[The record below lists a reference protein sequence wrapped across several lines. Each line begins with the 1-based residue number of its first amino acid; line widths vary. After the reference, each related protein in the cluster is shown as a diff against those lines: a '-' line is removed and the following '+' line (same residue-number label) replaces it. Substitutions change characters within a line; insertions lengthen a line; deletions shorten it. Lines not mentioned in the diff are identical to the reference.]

1 MRGTLSGRLR
11 PEPSSQAQDSTSR
24 GVFYLSPHCCCCQA
38 TLLLCLRDSL
48 LMLQNWKFE
57 SQAPSAVSCIR
68 LLRVALV
75 EAFLLIPGV
84 SVEQPR
90 RDLDILLVKREVS
103 PWTQKTPSTAQGQ
116 TCPSWNRTEICCRLI
131 SSVFAAIFYLCQVLF
146 LH

>member
-1 MRGTLSGRLR
+1 MRTGVRGTLSGQLR
-11 PEPSSQAQDSTSR
+11 PEPSSQARAVPRSL
-24 GVFYLSPHCCCCQA
+24 LSLPS
-38 TLLLCLRDSL
+38 LLLLPGDPPPL
-48 LMLQNWKFE
+48 LQMLQNWKFE
-57 SQAPSAVSCIR
+57 SQAPSAVSCIL

-90 RDLDILLVKREVS
+90 GDLDILLVKREVS
-103 PWTQKTPSTAQGQ
+103 PRTRKTPSTVRGQ

-131 SSVFAAIFYLCQVLF
+131 SSILAAIFYLCQVLF